1 MTVPPETGDGEGRS
15 TRAIAFPGAMVRLT
29 LMMASSL
36 TVMAGAI
43 ISPSL
48 PALYDHFQDVEGVA
62 FLSRLVLTLP
72 ALFIALC
79 SPLAG
84 VIVDRLGRKPVLL
97 TGAVLYVIGGTTGLY
112 VDSLTA
118 LLAGRALLGVAVA
131 CVMTTT
137 VTLIGDYW
145 RGEQRGRMMGWMSAA
160 MSWGGVVFVLL
171 GGALAEWHWRGPFG
185 VYLSALALLP
195 LMAMVLREPTEAD
208 RSAARADGD
217 SDSDGTAG
225 EPGVGK
231 APQANWFLI
240 SVVYLAAFMLSVTF
254 YMIPTQAPFLL
265 RDLGIVAPFAI
276 GLTIAAMN
284 VAGGVAS
291 MQFGRVRRW
300 LSPPAVFGAA
310 FASMALGFIAV
321 FLAREPVGVMVGMA
335 LTGLGVGTA
344 FPNVTT
350 WLMAVAPPCWRGR
363 LVGGATTSIFL
374 GQFMSPVLSHPLVTW
389 TGQAGAFGMV
399 SVLLALVSLGFW
411 ALAGREAGTRRVNP
425 GGAPGAW

>member
-1 MTVPPETGDGEGRS
+1 MTAASRNGRGEGGAA
-15 TRAIAFPGAMVRLT
+15 RATAVPGAVVRLT
-29 LMMASSL
+29 LLMASSL

-84 VIVDRLGRKPVLL
+84 FVVDRLGRKPVLL
-97 TGAVLYVIGGTTGLY
+97 AGAALYVLGGTTGLY

-118 LLAGRALLGVAVA
+118 VLAGRALLGVAVA

-145 RGEQRGRMMGWMSAA
+145 QGEQRGRMMGWMSAS

-195 LMAMVLREPTEAD
+195 LMAVVLREPERPD
-208 RSAARADGD
+208 PAATRADED
-217 SDSDGTAG
+217 DGETAG
-225 EPGVGK
+225 R
-231 APQANWFLI
+231 APSMTGATANWFLI
-240 SVVYLAAFMLSVTF
+240 SVVYMAAFMLNVTF
-254 YMIPTQAPFLL
+254 YMVPTQAPFLL
-265 RDLGIVAPFAI
+265 RDLGVVAPFAT
-276 GLTIAAMN
+276 GLAIAAMN
-284 VAGGVAS
+284 VAGGVAA

-300 LSPPAVFGAA
+300 LSAPAVFGVA
-310 FASMALGFIAV
+310 FACIALGFAGV
-321 FLAREPVGVMVGMA
+321 FLATDPAGVMVGMA
-335 LTGLGVGTA
+335 VTGLGVGIA
-344 FPNVTT
+344 FPNITT
-350 WLMAVAPPCWRGR
+350 WLMALAPPRWRGR
-363 LVGGATTSIFL
+363 LVGGTTMSIFF
-374 GQFMSPVLSHPLVTW
+374 GQFMSPVLSQPLVSW
-389 TGQAGAFGMV
+389 MGQGGAFGAV
-399 SVLLALVSLGFW
+399 ALALAIVSAGFW
-411 ALAGREAGTRRVNP
+411 GLAARDARVRRVDT
-425 GGAPGAW
+425 GDALRSG

>member
-1 MTVPPETGDGEGRS
+1 
-15 TRAIAFPGAMVRLT
+15 MVRLT
-29 LMMASSL
+29 LLMASSL

-84 VIVDRLGRKPVLL
+84 FIVDRLGRKPVLL
-97 TGAVLYVIGGTTGLY
+97 TGAALYVLGGTTGLY

-145 RGEQRGRMMGWMSAA
+145 QGERRGHMMGWMSAS

-195 LMAMVLREPTEAD
+195 LMAVVLREPERPDPSGRGTGTED
-208 RSAARADGD
+208 DEVDPPPG
-217 SDSDGTAG
+217 G
-225 EPGVGK
+225 ESRPT
-231 APQANWFLI
+231 ANWFLI
-240 SVVYLAAFMLSVTF
+240 SVVYMAAFMLNVTF
-254 YMIPTQAPFLL
+254 YMVPTQAPFLL
-265 RDLGIVAPFAI
+265 RDLGIVAPFAT
-276 GLTIAAMN
+276 GLAIAAMN
-284 VAGGVAS
+284 VAGGVAA
-291 MQFGRVRRW
+291 MQFGRVRRR
-300 LSPPAVFGAA
+300 LSAPAVFGAA
-310 FASMALGFIAV
+310 FACIAGGFIGI
-321 FLAREPVGVMVGMA
+321 FLATEPTGVMIGMA
-335 LTGLGVGTA
+335 LTGLGVGAA

-350 WLMAVAPPCWRGR
+350 WLMALAPPRWRGR
-363 LVGGATTSIFL
+363 LVGGTTMSIFF
-374 GQFMSPVLSHPLVTW
+374 GQFMSPVLSQPLVAW
-389 TGQAGAFGMV
+389 TSQAGAFGMV
-399 SVLLALVSLGFW
+399 AVLLAFLSLGFW
-411 ALAGREAGTRRVNP
+411 GLAWRDSRRRHAGPHALGVQ
-425 GGAPGAW
+425 